1 MIHVDGKPFP
11 ANKSLLMQHSGY
23 FRTVLTPTTTT
34 LVLPT
39 VPAEIFSLLWTSM
52 ASNSGLNLTETNV
65 YQLLLYGQLLQM
77 PTVVLQCKAYLT
89 SLQQQQQQH
98 VEQPQQP
105 LRPPITSTIVRPIPN
120 KIQLWKPWM
129 YSASLYQDWLTRLAS
144 NSAAQLEPAQFLNF
158 SAMSQHSDTT
168 TPPNE
173 NSTSEQVLHIEIR

>member
-1 MIHVDGKPFP
+1 
-11 ANKSLLMQHSGY
+11 MQHSGY

-39 VPAEIFSLLWTSM
+39 VPADIFSLLWTSM
-52 ASNSGLNLTETNV
+52 ASNSGLNLTEANV

-89 SLQQQQQQH
+89 SLQQQQQH
-98 VEQPQQP
+98 VQQPQQP

-158 SAMSQHSDTT
+158 PAMSQLSDTT

>member
-39 VPAEIFSLLWTSM
+39 VPADIFSLLWTSM

-98 VEQPQQP
+98 VQEPQQP

-158 SAMSQHSDTT
+158 PAMSQHSDTT